1 MKQFVND
8 TTSYRRDFALIPT
21 YVKDAASYLSLQ
33 TGRPFEECKQ
43 FIETSLKPG
52 GQFELK
58 IPQAMVL
65 VRGKNGDRVLTEM
78 RFNEFLESVQRNRQI
93 LSPSMTAYIHPDDKE
108 SLLAR
113 YIQGNL
119 KLRSEAKHKKLE
131 AEMAQDELS
140 MAIFDSMQ
148 TTYKIKNNGLSGA
161 HTSPYTIL
169 FNKSAHS
176 TLTSTCRTATSY
188 ANANNEKFLYGNR
201 HYYSPDVV
209 KTNLVSIVNHS
220 DYEKMSHTME
230 RHGIAAP
237 TTEQVMACIV
247 RSTDAYWRG
256 EAQMALIRRL
266 VEALSPLEK
275 AAFLYTSDMYHL
287 AACNPEFVRGFLS
300 RLSSKGTVPL
310 YGEDAKTWIK
320 AMDSNMRAHVSML
333 CAAELRGEEFKTLF
347 DRPLDLGIVA
357 ATAKSI
363 IEAIQHYEDFIRA
376 FWVTDNLPSSI
387 FYIPNIVRRG
397 VIISDTDSTIFSVD
411 YWTEWQHGRLDTSPE
426 SVATASSVIYLSG
439 QLIRHILAT
448 LSGNMGVAQQ
458 HITKLSMK
466 NEFYYKVFVP
476 TSRAKHYYAEQIAV
490 EGNILPKPKMDIKG
504 VALRNSNVP
513 PHITAQAH
521 ALKQQIIDT
530 VAAGKKLSIRQ
541 ILGEVAYIE
550 RGIRES
556 IGGGQYDLLKRLQVK
571 DATSYKNPESSPFIH
586 YGLWEEVFANKYG
599 HAPTPPYNAI
609 KVSVDAD
616 SPTKIKAWL
625 ARMEDQVIA
634 GKMKAWL
641 DSSNRRSVTQ
651 LLLPEPVLSNTG
663 VPPEIVAGID
673 TRNIVV
679 EMMEA
684 FYLVLESIG
693 IYIRNANTTRLVS
706 DQPWLID
713 HYQPPVKKQ

>member
-1 MKQFVND
+1 MKHFVND
-8 TTSYRRDFALIPT
+8 TTSYRRNITLIPT
-21 YVKDAASYLSLQ
+21 YVNDAATYLSRQ
-33 TGRPFEECKQ
+33 TGKPVDECKQ
-43 FIETSLKPG
+43 FIERSLQPG

-65 VRGKNGDRVLTEM
+65 VRGKNGDRVMTEM
-78 RFNEFLESVQRNRQI
+78 RFDEFLDSVHRNRQI
-93 LSPSMTAYIHPDDKE
+93 LSPSMTAYMHPDDKE

-113 YIQGNL
+113 YIKGNL
-119 KLRSEAKHKKLE
+119 ALRQEAKHKAQT
-131 AEMAQDELS
+131 AEMLQDELS
-140 MAIFDSMQ
+140 YAIFESMQ

-201 HYYSPDVV
+201 HYYAPDVV
-209 KTNLVSIVNHS
+209 KTNIVSIVNHS
-220 DYEKMSHTME
+220 DLVGMQNAMD
-230 RHGIAAP
+230 RHGLVPP
-237 TTEQVMACIV
+237 TTDQVMACIE
-247 RSTDAYWRG
+247 RSTESYWRG
-256 EAQMALIRRL
+256 VAQMALIRRL
-266 VEALSPLEK
+266 VESLSPIEK

-287 AACNPEFVRGFLS
+287 AAHNPSFVRQFLTA
-300 RLSSKGTVPL
+300 LSSKAVTPL
-310 YGEDAKTWIK
+310 SPEESITWVKSI
-320 AMDSNMRAHVSML
+320 DSNLRAHVSML
-333 CAAELRGEEFKTLF
+333 CAIELRGEEFKTLF

-357 ATAKSI
+357 ATAKTIS
-363 IEAIQHYEDFIRA
+363 EAMDNYEDFIRA

-397 VIISDTDSTIFSVD
+397 VITSDTDSTIFSVD
-411 YWTEWQHGRLDTSPE
+411 YWTEWHQGRLDASPE
-426 SVATASSVIYLSG
+426 SDAIASAAIYLSG

-458 HITKLSMK
+458 HINSLSMK
-466 NEFYYKVFVP
+466 NEFYYRVFVP
-476 TSRAKHYYAEQIAV
+476 TSRAKHYYALPVAK
-490 EGNILPKPKMDIKG
+490 EGNILPKAKMDIKG

-513 PHITAQAH
+513 PHVTAQAH
-521 ALKQQIIDT
+521 AMKQRIIDT
-530 VAAGKKLSIRQ
+530 VSAGKKLSIRE
-541 ILGEVAYIE
+541 IMGEVAFIE
-550 RGIRES
+550 RDIRNSIES
-556 IGGGQYDLLKRLQVK
+556 GQYDLLKRVQVR

-586 YGLWEEVFANKYG
+586 YGLWEEVFASKYG
-599 HAPTPPYNAI
+599 HAAAPPYGAI
-609 KVSVDAD
+609 KVSIDAD

-641 DSSNRRSVTQ
+641 DTTNRRSVTQ
-651 LLLPEPVLSNTG
+651 LLLPESVLSNNG
-663 VPPEIVAGID
+663 VPPEIVKGIN

-679 EMMEA
+679 EMMEG

-713 HYQPPVKKQ
+713 HYQPPAKK